1 MHVGMRMP
9 PMAKEIGVES
19 TIAWAGESG
28 FGSVDL
34 PEATPDLSRACRV
47 AGVGIGT
54 VDWGVGGDLL
64 SKDTAKRRKAATAMK
79 KRIRDTAKHG
89 NNVVF
94 LCLSPD
100 DRTQNRADTFDILK
114 KVYPGIL
121 AQAEKSG
128 VHLAI
133 EPYPGPAPDYPFLG
147 CTPETL
153 RGVFEAVPSPNFG
166 ICYDPS
172 HFVRIGVDYK
182 RLLMEFGDR
191 VKHVHAKDT
200 EILEDG
206 VYEFGRLGQSFGQR
220 YSYGEGWWRY
230 CIPGWGDVDWHWVVA
245 RLEELGYEGPLAIE
259 LEDHRYSGSPE
270 LNKEG
275 LLAAKGYLETVLRP
289 Q

>member
-1 MHVGMRMP
+1 MHVGIRMP
-9 PMAKEIGVES
+9 PMARDIGVEA
-19 TIAWAGESG
+19 TIRWAGENG

-34 PEATPDLSRACRV
+34 GEATVGLKKVCKE
-47 AGVGIGT
+47 AGVGIGS

-64 SKDTAKRRKAATAMK
+64 SKDAAKRRKAVTAMK
-79 KRIRDTAKHG
+79 KRIRDTAAHG

-94 LCLSPD
+94 LCLAPD
-100 DRTQNRADTFDILK
+100 DRTQSRADTFDILK
-114 KVYPGIL
+114 KVYPGVL

-133 EPYPGPAPDYPFLG
+133 EPYPGPAPHYPFLG

-153 RGVFEAVPSPNFG
+153 RAVFEAVPSPKFG

-172 HFVRIGVDYK
+172 HFARIGVDYK

-206 VYEFGRLGQSFGQR
+206 VYEFGRLGQSFGRR
-220 YSYGEGWWRY
+220 YQYGEGWWRY
-230 CIPGWGDVDWHWVVA
+230 CIPGWGVVDWHWVVA
-245 RLEELGYEGPLAIE
+245 RLEELGYDGPLAIE
-259 LEDHRYSGSPE
+259 LEDHRYSGSND

-275 LLAAKGYLETVLRP
+275 LLAAKTYLEGILR
-289 Q
+289 

>member
-9 PMAKEIGVES
+9 PMARDIGVEAA
-19 TIAWAGESG
+19 IEWAGENG

-34 PEATPDLSRACRV
+34 PEATVALKKKCSD

-54 VDWGVGGDLL
+54 VDWGAGGDLL
-64 SKDTAKRRKAATAMK
+64 SKNAAKRRKAVTAMK
-79 KRIRDTAKHG
+79 ARIRDTAKHG
-89 NNVVF
+89 NGVVF
-94 LCLSPD
+94 LCLAPD
-100 DRTQNRADTFDILK
+100 DRTQSRADTFEILK

-133 EPYPGPAPDYPFLG
+133 EPYPGPAPHYPFLG

-153 RGVFEAVPSPNFG
+153 RAVFEAVPSPNFG

-172 HFVRIGVDYK
+172 HFIRIGVDYK

-206 VYEFGRLGQSFGQR
+206 VYEFGRLGQSFGRR

-230 CIPGWGDVDWHWVVA
+230 CIPSWGVADWHWIVA
-245 RLEELGYEGPLAIE
+245 RLEELAYDGPLAIE
-259 LEDHRYSGSPE
+259 LEDHRYSGSND

-275 LLAAKGYLETVLRP
+275 LLAAKNYLEGILR
-289 Q
+289 